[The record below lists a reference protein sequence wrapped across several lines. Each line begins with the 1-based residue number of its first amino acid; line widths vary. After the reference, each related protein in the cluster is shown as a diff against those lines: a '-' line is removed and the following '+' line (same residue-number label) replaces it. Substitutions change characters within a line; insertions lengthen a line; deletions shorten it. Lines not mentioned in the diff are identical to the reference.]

1 VKLPAYLHTKP
12 SGVEWLGDVPEHWE
26 ARRLK
31 DVGTLRGGAGFP
43 HEEQGLEDEELP
55 FYKVGDLK
63 ASVDARVM
71 GKPEHTV
78 SKETAKKL
86 RAAIIPS
93 DSIVYA
99 KIGAALLLNRRRI
112 TFVNCCIDNNMT
124 AYLPEKRRIR
134 TDWAFY

>member
-1 VKLPAYLHTKP
+1 MTLKRRYPSLTKLTAEAVMQAKPYPKYKP

-31 DVGTLRGGAGFP
+31 DAGTLRGGAGFP
-43 HEEQGLEDEELP
+43 HEEQGVEDEELP

-63 ASVDARVM
+63 ASLDGRVM
-71 GKPEHTV
+71 GNPEHII

-86 RAAIIPS
+86 RAAIIPP

-99 KIGAALLLNRRRI
+99 KIGAAL
-112 TFVNCCIDNNMT
+112 
-124 AYLPEKRRIR
+124 
-134 TDWAFY
+134 